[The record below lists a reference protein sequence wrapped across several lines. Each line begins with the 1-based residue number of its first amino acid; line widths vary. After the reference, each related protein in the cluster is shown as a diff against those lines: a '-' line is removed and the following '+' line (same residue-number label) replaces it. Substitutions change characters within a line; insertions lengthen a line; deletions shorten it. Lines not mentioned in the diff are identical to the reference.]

1 MKSEASTVQV
11 AALPGEVVSNT
22 GNKKTFNGLDIR
34 SNGGHPSCSRK
45 AKVSSTKSG
54 DPYFCGINFAVSQT
68 KSANYLFIV
77 AVLKSMREGGVI
89 TQAEYERAKR
99 YYQKLTGSDLVIAD

>member
-1 MKSEASTVQV
+1 MGVTHHV
-11 AALPGEVVSNT
+11 AGKPRFPQPNRVTPIFVVS
-22 GNKKTFNGLDIR
+22 IM
-34 SNGGHPSCSRK
+34 
-45 AKVSSTKSG
+45 
-54 DPYFCGINFAVSQT
+54 IAVSQT

>member
-1 MKSEASTVQV
+1 MGVTHHV
-11 AALPGEVVSNT
+11 AGKPRFPQPNRVTPILWYQ
-22 GNKKTFNGLDIR
+22 FIFIFRRDHIM
-34 SNGGHPSCSRK
+34 
-45 AKVSSTKSG
+45 
-54 DPYFCGINFAVSQT
+54 IAVSQT

>member
-1 MKSEASTVQV
+1 M
-11 AALPGEVVSNT
+11 
-22 GNKKTFNGLDIR
+22 I
-34 SNGGHPSCSRK
+34 
-45 AKVSSTKSG
+45 
-54 DPYFCGINFAVSQT
+54 AVSQT

-89 TQAEYERAKR
+89 TQYERAKR

>member
-1 MKSEASTVQV
+1 M
-11 AALPGEVVSNT
+11 
-22 GNKKTFNGLDIR
+22 I
-34 SNGGHPSCSRK
+34 
-45 AKVSSTKSG
+45 
-54 DPYFCGINFAVSQT
+54 AVSQT

-99 YYQKLTGSDLVIAD
+99 YYQKLTGSDLVIADYQLVALRCRPGL

>member
-1 MKSEASTVQV
+1 MGV
-11 AALPGEVVSNT
+11 AHHVVGKPRLPQPKRVTPILWYQFIFIIGRDRT
-22 GNKKTFNGLDIR
+22 MITM
-34 SNGGHPSCSRK
+34 
-45 AKVSSTKSG
+45 
-54 DPYFCGINFAVSQT
+54 SQT

-89 TQAEYERAKR
+89 TLAEYERAKR